1 MEDDLEK
8 INQLRQINAKISRF
22 MVWHVIV
29 CMLFVIPACLV
40 IIVVGFYVL
49 SAASEIATSFK
60 CTLLTLKR
68 FSQSQTPTNVR
79 RAETRVGSCFIS
91 TVSETRVRLM
101 KAFGMFGNGP
111 DMS

>member
-40 IIVVGFYVL
+40 IIVVGFNVL

-60 CTLLTLKR
+60 
-68 FSQSQTPTNVR
+68 
-79 RAETRVGSCFIS
+79 
-91 TVSETRVRLM
+91 
-101 KAFGMFGNGP
+101 
-111 DMS
+111 